1 MSTFICSL
9 CHTQWEF
16 KTFSKFFRH
25 ITIYH
30 QNDAGFRMTCDLNET
45 CGVAYRTYSA
55 YKADVYRRHS
65 SELYTSEKNIC
76 NTTLISTNDNPEDT
90 NSSFDSSLI
99 YDDGDDTFNYFDNDN
114 TIDLSK
120 FDSEND
126 SEANTLSSITSQD
139 HKLVTMLDVKRLYT
153 SFILQLRE
161 EFYLPKN
168 TIDTISSYLVT
179 LINHLEYL
187 FEAQS
192 FNSNCNRCSSTTS
205 KEKLSQIV
213 ELKTL
218 KDIMKNV
225 CNEIQNITKNEYQF
239 IKGCEQFFDYTPPQE
254 IIVSEKNEEL
264 EQGYFIPIQKTLSLM
279 LCSQPMLAEI
289 LQNVQAQR
297 LATDMDDDLMFSYR
311 DGAYGSRIDD
321 GSLLLQL
328 YIDDIGVT
336 NPIGVKKDQHKL
348 SMIYFSLEDVPDQY
362 RSRLDFIHLLGVC
375 K

>member
-30 QNDAGFRMTCDLNET
+30 QNDPGFRMTCNLNET

-55 YKADVYRRHS
+55 YKAHVYRRHS
-65 SELYTSEKNIC
+65 SELHSSEKNTC

-90 NSSFDSSLI
+90 NSNFDSSLI

-114 TIDLSK
+114 IIDLSK
-120 FDSEND
+120 FDCKKD
-126 SEANTLSSITSQD
+126 SEANTLSAITSQD
-139 HKLVTMLDVKRLYT
+139 HRSVTMLDVKRSYT
-153 SFILQLRE
+153 LFILQLRE
-161 EFYLPKN
+161 EFYLPKS

-192 FNSNCNRCSSTTS
+192 FNSNCNPCSSTTS

-213 ELKTL
+213 ELKIL

-239 IKGCEQFFDYTPPQE
+239 IKRCEQFFDYTPPEE
-254 IIVSEKNEEL
+254 IIVSEKRIFP
-264 EQGYFIPIQKTLSLM
+264 YYIIATRK
-279 LCSQPMLAEI
+279 
-289 LQNVQAQR
+289 QR
-297 LATDMDDDLMFSYR
+297 
-311 DGAYGSRIDD
+311 RIF
-321 GSLLLQL
+321 
-328 YIDDIGVT
+328 
-336 NPIGVKKDQHKL
+336 KK
-348 SMIYFSLEDVPDQY
+348 
-362 RSRLDFIHLLGVC
+362 
-375 K
+375 